1 MYVTKKNAKNG
12 KKNEKKLPLFEAA
25 YEHVF
30 QKNAIFVKKWKI
42 LIFFAGAQK
51 NRCTEAH
58 LFDLIIADDINFQE
72 WGDYHQ

>member
-30 QKNAIFVKKWKI
+30 QKNAIFVKK
-42 LIFFAGAQK
+42 
-51 NRCTEAH
+51 
-58 LFDLIIADDINFQE
+58 
-72 WGDYHQ
+72 